1 MIYKTNT
8 LDNISI
14 YNYYLKNYI
23 YNISNN
29 ISNNINNSIKKYKSC
44 PNLKFK
50 I

>member
-23 YNISNN
+23 NN
-29 ISNNINNSIKKYKSC
+29 ISNNINNTIKKYKSC

-50 I
+50 L

>member
-14 YNYYLKNYI
+14 YNYYFKNYI
-23 YNISNN
+23 NNISNN
-29 ISNNINNSIKKYKSC
+29 ISNTIKKYKSC

>member
-14 YNYYLKNYI
+14 YNYYFKNYI
-23 YNISNN
+23 NN
-29 ISNNINNSIKKYKSC
+29 ISNTLKKYKSC